1 MKITKDP
8 QRQLNLHPLT
18 VYFMLTPEE
27 NEEYGEM
34 LLAFNDKK
42 ELTFGLFEFQ
52 TLVWANN
59 EDDPDL
65 SDDINALQKKNNI
78 MVRLFNDE
86 DGNYQYATQKLKL
99 NEGYA
104 DIAYSVNT
112 FMTKV
117 YKKDYALLKGQGDA
131 TAAVFDTLYKQNN
144 GTSGLKSMP
153 LSDGLG
159 SNLNEAPQ
167 WLVNQAAADKGIS
180 EEMARKLL
188 DQLWDSFEDAIE
200 NDGESCQHEITATI
214 KPVLNGKKKVLGVE
228 FTVDS
233 EVIPLYVSNTES
245 KMILFGTLLRKMM
258 NKPLY
263 LHEFRNNN
271 KGKGSEYLT
280 QNQWIH
286 HLYGIITDGKNKVK
300 ETDVNRDFDIWSK
313 RQQDP
318 HPLVQGKSV
327 LNTAIRDKFMAH
339 KKNGA
344 KCFILTKHDAE
355 KRTFYDINL
364 KSESIKIA
372 NPKQFAELFDN
383 FDEWIRVK

>member
-34 LLAFNDKK
+34 LLTFNDKK

-52 TLVWANN
+52 TLVWANT

-78 MVRLFNDE
+78 MVRLFDDE

-117 YKKDYALLKGQGDA
+117 YKKDYALLKGKDDA
-131 TAAVFDTLYKQNN
+131 TAAVFETLYKQNN
-144 GTSGLKSMP
+144 GTSDLKSMP
-153 LSDGLG
+153 LSGSLG

-167 WLVNQAAADKGIS
+167 WLVNQAVADKGIP

-200 NDGESCQHEITATI
+200 NDGKSCQHEITATI

-233 EVIPLYVSNTES
+233 EVIPLYVPNTES

-263 LHEFRNNN
+263 LHEFRNND
-271 KGKGSEYLT
+271 KGKGSEYLK

-286 HLYGIITDGKNKVK
+286 HLYDIISDGKNKVK
-300 ETDVNRDFDIWSK
+300 ETDVNRSFGIWSD
-313 RQQDP
+313 RQQDS
-318 HPLVQGKSV
+318 HFLGQGKSL
-327 LNTAIRDKFMAH
+327 LNRGIKEMFMAH

-344 KCFILTKHDAE
+344 KCLILTKHDAE

-364 KSESIKIA
+364 KPESIKIA

-383 FDEWIRVK
+383 FDEWIRTE